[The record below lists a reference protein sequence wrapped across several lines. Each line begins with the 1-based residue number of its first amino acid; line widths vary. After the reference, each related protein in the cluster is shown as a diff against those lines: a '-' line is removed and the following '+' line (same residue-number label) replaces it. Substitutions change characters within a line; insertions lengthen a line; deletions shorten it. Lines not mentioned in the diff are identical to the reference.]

1 MDTSSPRLPGWAVAL
16 LAPVAAIVAGWLGL
30 QLGEAFAYA
39 LAEWVDRDLAELK
52 DVLIW
57 CSLMGALVGALAGI
71 WLTLRL
77 ARTRRWIQRSALI
90 VTGLAAFGAVAIGL
104 AGYPW
109 PKASG
114 VPVIEYELRLPAGLA
129 TPNLSEID
137 LGIWSGN
144 NGHGCFIRE
153 LRMAGGRPEITG
165 SMVLGLDNLTPTV
178 SLALHRKA
186 EGVWRL
192 PYKPD
197 AALEKS
203 FGPWQRIEFI
213 PNPRR
218 SLPPLPAGDY
228 DIRYRLRR
236 YM

>member
-1 MDTSSPRLPGWAVAL
+1 MDTSSPRLPGWAIAL
-16 LAPVAAIVAGWLGL
+16 LAPAVAIVAGWIGL
-30 QLGEAFAYA
+30 QLGETFAYA
-39 LAEWVDRDLAELK
+39 LAGWVDRDIAELK

-57 CSLMGALVGALAGI
+57 CSVTGALIAALAGI
-71 WLTLRL
+71 WLTLCL
-77 ARTRRWIQRSALI
+77 ARTRRWIQRSALV
-90 VTGLAAFGAVAIGL
+90 VTGLAAVGAVAVGL

-109 PKASG
+109 PKTSG
-114 VPVIEYELRLPAGLA
+114 HPVIEYELRLPAGLA
-129 TPNLSEID
+129 LPNLSEID
-137 LGIWSGN
+137 LGIWSGK
-144 NGHGCFIRE
+144 NGRGCYIRE
-153 LRMAGGRPEITG
+153 MRMAGGRPEIAG
-165 SMVLGLDNLTPTV
+165 SMVLGLDNPAPTV

-228 DIRYRLRR
+228 DIRYRVRR